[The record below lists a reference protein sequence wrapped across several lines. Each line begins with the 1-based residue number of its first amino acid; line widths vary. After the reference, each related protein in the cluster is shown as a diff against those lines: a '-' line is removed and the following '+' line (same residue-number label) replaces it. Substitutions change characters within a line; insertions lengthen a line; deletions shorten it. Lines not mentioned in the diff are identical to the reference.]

1 MWNMP
6 VSQFLQISISIFYIW
21 ISVHPFLASKRSS
34 VKLPSW
40 EDVWKNW
47 SCLRSLLA
55 LPSLRISAKVLTY
68 MIASTLGLSGSQ
80 EGKRLLFAPPSSW
93 YLNSSGRVA
102 SLWSPDRTHPQRQH
116 QCALFNTFEFGTL
129 EAIMILQVVDWKG
142 YFLRILST
150 NPLPWSSLPF
160 LYHKL
165 NIDIFSI
172 AKGFFDLQT
181 FCPKDGGSLVVLL
194 PNNTS
199 QSTRPPTDRC
209 KRTSAEIWC
218 LDLKYQGVVK
228 LGEAKMIDRMTF

>member
-1 MWNMP
+1 MCG
-6 VSQFLQISISIFYIW
+6 
-21 ISVHPFLASKRSS
+21 KT
-34 VKLPSW
+34 
-40 EDVWKNW
+40 W

-129 EAIMILQVVDWKG
+129 EATMILQVVDWKG

-160 LYHKL
+160 LYHKTEYWHFL
-165 NIDIFSI
+165 NCKRLFWSSDFLSKGWRFSGCFI
-172 AKGFFDLQT
+172 AKQDFPKCPTTDWQVQTYLGRDLMPGFEIPRSREIGWSENDRQDDFLVEKMNGDL
-181 FCPKDGGSLVVLL
+181 PLL
-194 PNNTS
+194 NHNQVFPS
-199 QSTRPPTDRC
+199 
-209 KRTSAEIWC
+209 
-218 LDLKYQGVVK
+218 K
-228 LGEAKMIDRMTF
+228 L